1 MDTDNLGGFIRIDA
15 GIDSTDVTEIDESLI
30 ETQFMVEI
38 DDRLGQ
44 IISKDGKNFPGF
56 VSRDDDF
63 VATYIFTKQPGDAF
77 VRTPSQENPN
87 DSSTPIDGPIASTL
101 EFKIRSSQDL
111 RVSNFL
117 FERIGGTRNF
127 ANAGGGNTSTKFID
141 SIVRVT
147 GMTTG
152 YAVDIPVRFAKV

>member
-1 MDTDNLGGFIRIDA
+1 MD
-15 GIDSTDVTEIDESLI
+15 
-30 ETQFMVEI
+30 
-38 DDRLGQ
+38 
-44 IISKDGKNFPGF
+44 
-56 VSRDDDF
+56 
-63 VATYIFTKQPGDAF
+63 
-77 VRTPSQENPN
+77 
-87 DSSTPIDGPIASTL
+87 

-117 FERIGGTRNF
+117 FDRIGGVKNYD
-127 ANAGGGNTSTKFID
+127 NSGGTQTSTKFID

>member
-1 MDTDNLGGFIRIDA
+1 M
-15 GIDSTDVTEIDESLI
+15 
-30 ETQFMVEI
+30 
-38 DDRLGQ
+38 
-44 IISKDGKNFPGF
+44 
-56 VSRDDDF
+56 
-63 VATYIFTKQPGDAF
+63 
-77 VRTPSQENPN
+77 RTPSQENPN

-117 FERIGGTRNF
+117 FERIGGTRNYT
-127 ANAGGGNTSTKFID
+127 NAGGGNTSTKFID